1 MFCTHIHEICV
12 LLQFFEYVWSQ
23 LPTHEFIGYCSISF
37 QVMLFPGFIEPFD
50 PWNDILLNITKKSGC
65 TYVNVLMLREKTK
78 FANLRES

>member
-1 MFCTHIHEICV
+1 
-12 LLQFFEYVWSQ
+12 
-23 LPTHEFIGYCSISF
+23 
-37 QVMLFPGFIEPFD
+37 MLFPGFIEPFD